1 VADEAPGEPDR
12 PLLTEMAE
20 KLRQARGSSFSD
32 RPEPSSRPEPAAA
45 GSRDEPRP
53 APSAPPQPP
62 ADAGPEP
69 FQASL
74 RIDSLER
81 RLFELRAALEDA
93 GVRPVPA
100 SAGDRAP
107 APADSAAWVAFAAAA
122 MAEYDDAK
130 DQAVAADQLLAE
142 YRARRVRGGLL
153 GGEA

>member
-1 VADEAPGEPDR
+1 MADEAPGEPER

-20 KLRQARGSSFSD
+20 KLRQARGSSFTD
-32 RPEPSSRPEPAAA
+32 RPEPAPSR
-45 GSRDEPRP
+45 SQDEPRP

-62 ADAGPEP
+62 AEPVAEP

-93 GVRPVPA
+93 GVRPA
-100 SAGDRAP
+100 SASAADRAP
-107 APADSAAWVAFAAAA
+107 VPADSAAWVTFAAAA
-122 MAEYDDAK
+122 MGEYADAK
-130 DQAVAADQLLAE
+130 DQAAAADQLLAE